1 MAYILK
7 VQENAQKSNYSKLE
21 PIKSKQSFHMGSEKE
36 APSYVKVLGDSVT
49 DGVVKMTSERT
60 ENQS

>member
-21 PIKSKQSFHMGSEKE
+21 PIKSKQCFHMGSEKE